1 VLIEHGGVGLL
12 TDPVLRGRVAHLRRH
27 GAAPT
32 VPARVDAV
40 LLSHL
45 HYDHLDL
52 PSLKLLPNDVRVLA
66 PAGAGALLRSA
77 GVQDIKELVPGE
89 TAEVAGVRI
98 EATPAEHDDRR
109 RPGGGARATPLG
121 FVVRGRPS
129 VYFAGDTDI
138 FPGMADLAP
147 IDAALLPVAGWG
159 PTLGPGHMDA
169 EQAAEA
175 AALLRPA
182 VAVPIHWG
190 TLHPRGRRRGA
201 WFDTPPHRFATRV
214 AELAPEVEVRVL
226 EPGAALEL

>member
-1 VLIEHGGVGLL
+1 VLIEHGGVHLL

-27 GAAPT
+27 GAAPR
-32 VPARVDAV
+32 VPGRVDAV

-52 PSLKLLPNDVRVLA
+52 RSLKLLPNDVRVLA
-66 PAGAGALLRSA
+66 PAGAGPLLRSA
-77 GVQDIKELVPGE
+77 GLRQVEELLPRE
-89 TAEVAGVRI
+89 TAEVSGVRV

-109 RPGGGARATPLG
+109 RPLGARATPLG

-129 VYFAGDTDI
+129 VYFAGDTDM

-159 PTLGPGHMDA
+159 PKLGPGHMDP

-175 AALLRPA
+175 VALLRPA

-201 WFDTPPHRFATRV
+201 WFHRPPHRFAARV
-214 AELAPEVEVRVL
+214 AQLAPEVDVRVL

>member
-12 TDPVLRGRVAHLRRH
+12 TDPVLRGRLAHLRRH
-27 GAAPT
+27 GHAPP
-32 VPARVDAV
+32 VPEQVDAV

-45 HYDHLDL
+45 HYDHLDF
-52 PSLKLLPNDVRVLA
+52 PSLKMLPSEVRMLA

-77 GVQDIKELVPGE
+77 GLQQVDELLPGE
-89 TAEVAGVRI
+89 TTEVSGVRI

-109 RPGGGARATPLG
+109 RPLGARATPLG

-129 VYFAGDTDI
+129 VYFAGDTDM

-214 AELAPEVEVRVL
+214 AELAPEVDVRVL
-226 EPGAALEL
+226 EPGVALEL

>member
-1 VLIEHGGVGLL
+1 MPG
-12 TDPVLRGRVAHLRRH
+12 
-27 GAAPT
+27 
-32 VPARVDAV
+32 RVDAV

-45 HYDHLDL
+45 HYDHLDV
-52 PSLKLLPNDVRVLA
+52 PSLRMLPNDVRVLA
-66 PAGAGALLRSA
+66 PAGAGSLLRSA
-77 GVQDIKELVPGE
+77 GVQKVEELLPGE
-89 TAEVAGVRI
+89 AAEVSGVRI

-109 RPGGGARATPLG
+109 RPLGARATPLG

-129 VYFAGDTDI
+129 VYFAGDTDM

-169 EQAAEA
+169 ERAAEA

-201 WFDTPPHRFATRV
+201 WFHRPPHRFAARV
-214 AELAPEVEVRVL
+214 AQLAPEVDVRVL